1 MNITLQRTTLLVC
14 VMAGAL
20 ALSVALLVVLPKA
33 ASAAPPE
40 PINFPPE
47 ILGPEYCGFPVLY
60 DVSGKTKVID
70 LPNGDVLFKY
80 PGVRVTLTN
89 LETGKQLT
97 YVVTGS
103 TRLTELEGGARSL
116 VTTGQTVLSN
126 PDIGILVPIGRF
138 TFVIDEEGNFSQPTG
153 NGRLIDACAR
163 LA

>member
-1 MNITLQRTTLLVC
+1 MNITLQRTTLFVC
-14 VMAGAL
+14 VLAGAL
-20 ALSVALLVVLPKA
+20 ALTVALLVLPKA
-33 ASAAPPE
+33 VSAAPPE

-47 ILGPEYCGFPVLY
+47 TLGAEYCGFPVLY
-60 DVSGKTKVID
+60 EVSGKTKVID
-70 LPNGDVLFKY
+70 LPNGDVLFKN

-97 YVVTGS
+97 YVVAGS
-103 TRLTELEGGARSL
+103 TRLTELEGGDLSL
-116 VTTGQTVLSN
+116 VTTGRTVLNN
-126 PDIGILVPIGRF
+126 PNIGILVPIGRF